1 MIVAISGP
9 RGHRIAREE
18 GDSVKRRFVYHILF
32 WGYCVLMAWLL
43 FGRTRYDIIDGYW
56 NTLSQHLSL
65 QPFHTIRLFA
75 NVLLGNF
82 SDASRRSA
90 IVNLVGNVI
99 LFLPLGF
106 LPPLLWKSFRK
117 LWKCLLWG
125 GLIIICVEVC
135 QLFLLVGNC
144 DIDDLLLNLVGIA
157 MGYGF
162 YSLIR
167 WIDER
172 RRV

>member
-1 MIVAISGP
+1 MIYSVIVLLIGVLL
-9 RGHRIAREE
+9 GCLIWGLTHREKNEPATNRQE
-18 GDSVKRRFVYHILF
+18 
-32 WGYCVLMAWLL
+32 LM
-43 FGRTRYDIIDGYW
+43 G
-56 NTLSQHLSL
+56 TLSQHLSL

-106 LPPLLWKSFRK
+106 LPPLLWKSFQKR
-117 LWKCLLWG
+117 WKCLLWG